1 MKRDKFLELTSEL
14 NDSVL
19 KIINNKGAEY
29 QTNDDVLSNFKSNA
43 SELNLTKY
51 QIWSVYFTK
60 HIKSIISK
68 IKDNPDNPNKNYKK
82 EIEPLKSRI
91 IDAIAY
97 LLFLYAMI
105 SEDTPETDS
114 SK

>member
-1 MKRDKFLELTSEL
+1 MKMGRPKSKPGRKPKK
-14 NDSVL
+14 L
-19 KIINNKGAEY
+19 K
-29 QTNDDVLSNFKSNA
+29 L
-43 SELNLTKY
+43 L
-51 QIWSVYFTK
+51 
-60 HIKSIISK
+60 
-68 IKDNPDNPNKNYKK
+68 K

-91 IDAIAY
+91 IDAVAY

>member
-1 MKRDKFLELTSEL
+1 MKRDKFIENSNEIF
-14 NDSVL
+14 NSVM
-19 KIINNKGAEY
+19 KIINNKGVEY

-43 SELNLTKY
+43 EELKLTKY

-68 IKDNPDNPNKNYKK
+68 IRDNPVNPNKNHKN

-105 SEDTPETDS
+105 SEDTPEEF
-114 SK
+114 